1 MLRRCSETLM
11 FVCVCAVVRQRR
23 HWNGRSQEEESRRGA
38 SELQEKSANETTGGE
53 EIIRG
58 FQV

>member
-1 MLRRCSETLM
+1 MCL
-11 FVCVCAVVRQRR
+11 CVFRQRR

-38 SELQEKSANETTGGE
+38 SELQEKGANETTGGE